1 MPLDAADCATRGHFG
16 SIAQPVGRAV
26 LALHGEPLRAFRWL
40 FAVDTHAE
48 AHQAV
53 AAPAHQAGVVL
64 EASGSIFF
72 TPFLRGDTDLRTS
85 LQDAWPGAAELDDC
99 CCWASVRSC
108 PMVPDRSP
116 ASLLESLSIHRL
128 WNEPRTLGSHD
139 FAEWLEVFRII
150 EFEVVAIPRPPFC
163 AVAPAE
169 RESAVGKLAA
179 CRGQPRGCTF

>member
-40 FAVDTHAE
+40 FAADTHAE
-48 AHQAV
+48 AHQKAI

-64 EASGSIFF
+64 EASGSIFI

-139 FAEWLEVFRII
+139 FAEWLEVFCII

-163 AVAPAE
+163 AVAPAGK
-169 RESAVGKLAA
+169 ESGKLDE
-179 CRGQPRGCTF
+179 